1 MKKGSKAAA
10 AILAKLG
17 ASNFLVQDDL
27 TPVPPKDAVIE
38 QGSDRK
44 QNIGPTSSLPRGIQT
59 GNVAPLNTASLETP
73 GVNPAF
79 FNAATMNQGVA
90 DNTGLTSSEHAFLDD
105 QEKMMRL
112 RQRGMA

>member
-1 MKKGSKAAA
+1 MLMGKRKKDTEVSS
-10 AILAKLG
+10 AIPSSINYG
-17 ASNFLVQDDL
+17 
-27 TPVPPKDAVIE
+27 IE
-38 QGSDRK
+38 QGVDTTQVATLPTRGT
-44 QNIGPTSSLPRGIQT
+44 QNTFLP
-59 GNVAPLNTASLETP
+59 ETP
-73 GVNPAF
+73 GVNPGF

>member
-10 AILAKLG
+10 IILGKLG
-17 ASNFLVQDDL
+17 GSIFTLPDEGV
-27 TPVPPKDAVIE
+27 PVPPKDAVIE

-59 GNVAPLNTASLETP
+59 ENIAPLNTASLETP

-79 FNAATMNQGVA
+79 FYAATMNQGVA

-112 RQRGMA
+112 RQRGYA